1 MGVSLFKFNLI
12 HIKKLKFIH
21 ICFGENILKFGL
33 KYRSLSVARLAL
45 EKFMLSLP
53 KYAVF
58 ARVEVD
64 EDKKCLSQ
72 TDLKGGNPRST
83 VRRVFF
89 GAAVTRKQ
97 KRSIFRQPK
106 PYFLLFLAKKSR
118 K

>member
-1 MGVSLFKFNLI
+1 
-12 HIKKLKFIH
+12 
-21 ICFGENILKFGL
+21 
-33 KYRSLSVARLAL
+33 VARPAL

-58 ARVEVD
+58 ARASATLSMKVEAD
-64 EDKKCLSQ
+64 EAKKCLSQ
-72 TDLKGGNPRST
+72 TNSERHSLCSN

-106 PYFLLFLAKKSR
+106 PFLPTFFGEKK
-118 K
+118 